1 MSLDDPLADLPDFP
15 GAELNTGIA
24 DKLSSREKAAIVVRL
39 LLSHGALPALSQL
52 PESKQTE
59 LAVQIARMAPVD
71 QDTVHA
77 VADEF
82 ANEIERIALS
92 FPQGLDGAL
101 GLLDGFLSD
110 GAAKRLRKMAPTE
123 TRRNPWDDINK
134 AEAERLVPVLE
145 SETLEVAAVILSKLS
160 TDKAAAVLGKLPGDL
175 ARKITI
181 AIPQTEAVSPTVV
194 HRIGSSLAE
203 QLDARPITAFND
215 PPANRVGAILNY
227 TPAAIRD
234 DVLSGIEDED
244 ADFAKG
250 VRAAIFTFANIAERV
265 SPRDV
270 PRIQRD
276 LDGEDLTLVVA
287 GAEAEA
293 DKASVEFILENISK
307 RMAEGFR
314 DDAAEKKDIKLDE
327 VEAAMLRIVA
337 VIRNLEQTGEIYF
350 VLPEDG

>member
-1 MSLDDPLADLPDFP
+1 MSLDDPLADLPPLP
-15 GAELNTGIA
+15 GPNPAVANLTS
-24 DKLSSREKAAIVVRL
+24 KEKAAIVVRL

-71 QDTVHA
+71 QETVHA

-101 GLLDGFLSD
+101 GLLDGFLSE
-110 GAAKRLRKMAPTE
+110 GASKRLRKMAPSD
-123 TRRNPWDDINK
+123 TRRNPWDEINK
-134 AEAERLVPVLE
+134 VETERLVPVIT
-145 SETLEVAAVILSKLS
+145 SETTEVAAVILSKLT
-160 TDKAAAVLGKLPGDL
+160 TDKAAELLSFLPGDL
-175 ARKITI
+175 ARRVTI
-181 AIPQTEAVSPTVV
+181 AITQTEGVSPTVV

-234 DVLSGIEDED
+234 NVLSGIEDENEE
-244 ADFAKG
+244 FAKG

-265 SPRDV
+265 APRDV

-276 LDGEDLTLVVA
+276 LDPEDFTLVIA
-287 GAEAEA
+287 GAETEA
-293 DKASVEFILENISK
+293 DKASIEFILENISK

-314 DDAAEKKDIKLDE
+314 DDAAEKKDFKLDD
-327 VEAAMLRIVA
+327 VEAAMLRIVS
-337 VIRNLEQTGEIYF
+337 VIRNLEQQGEIYF
-350 VLPEDG
+350 VVPEGT